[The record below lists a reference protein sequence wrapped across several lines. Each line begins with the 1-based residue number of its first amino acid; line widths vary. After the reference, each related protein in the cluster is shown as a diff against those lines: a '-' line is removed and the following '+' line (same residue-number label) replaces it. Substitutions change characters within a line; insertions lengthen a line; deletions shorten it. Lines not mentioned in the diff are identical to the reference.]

1 MHAIAWKQ
9 VNGFIVDTLPTW
21 CNTPSAKQKE
31 NASAGSFGLNPK
43 IILRVQFEMQKKLD
57 PQTFRSPK
65 CSKDFAFSSGAEQ
78 DTDTS
83 GVLNAKMLPWLE
95 NSLAVMNGGIRRPDQ
110 ELVVAFCNLPS
121 AGVVSAN
128 KQHFVLTQITAL
140 AHSFPRSFVGV
151 IVMPNRGSDLR
162 HSKPPGCKKLQKFVS
177 TLGA

>member
-1 MHAIAWKQ
+1 M
-9 VNGFIVDTLPTW
+9 NGFIVDTLPTW

-95 NSLAVMNGGIRRPDQ
+95 NSLAGMNGGIRRPDQ
-110 ELVVAFCNLPS
+110 ELGGRFFAICHRL
-121 AGVVSAN
+121 AWVSAN